1 MRTLW
6 FSLLASLIAS
16 AQPYDLVISNARI
29 VDGTGAPW
37 FYGDVAVK
45 GERIARIAPRGLLAS
60 APATRRVNAQGLV
73 LAPGFIDIQSH
84 SREYLLS
91 GDGRVIGKVSQGVT
105 TEILGEGSTNAPVNP
120 ARRGQARASI
130 GGSENEQTFAGEHS
144 FNDWLEAM
152 KKHGGAVNFGSFVG
166 AATLRQYVKG
176 MAEGRLN
183 DAEKTE
189 LQRIVRLAMQD
200 GAFGIASA
208 LIYPPDSYQSTEEL
222 IVAAK
227 AMAPYGGVYITH
239 MRSEGDQLLEGMDEA
254 IRIGRE
260 AGVPVEI
267 YHLKAAG
274 KRNWT
279 KADAMIGKINEARA
293 AGLDVQANMYP
304 YTAGSTGLT
313 ACFPPNTA
321 ADGKL
326 FANLSDPAKR
336 AAIKAEMLNE
346 KTDWENLCNAS
357 TPEGVMVLGLNKP
370 ENRRYAGKRL
380 SEIATAMNKHWAD
393 AAIDLVLSERQRV
406 ATVYFMMSEEN
417 VKRQLQQPW
426 MKIGTDAGGPDPATA
441 ASLVHPRSYGTY
453 PRILG
458 KYVRD
463 EKVLELEDAIRKMT
477 SAVATRLSIPDRG
490 VIREGL
496 FADLVLFDPAQVA
509 ERGDYE
515 KPHQVAVGI
524 EHVFVNGVEVWAKGQ
539 HTGAKPGQ
547 IVRGPGYRKP

>member
-1 MRTLW
+1 MLPLAAA
-6 FSLLASLIAS
+6 LLS
-16 AQPYDLVISNARI
+16 AQTYDLVITNARL

-37 FYGDVAVK
+37 YYADLAIQGQ
-45 GERIARIAPRGLLAS
+45 RIARITPRGLLAQ
-60 APATRRVNAQGLV
+60 APAARRVNAQGLV

-105 TEILGEGSTNAPVNP
+105 TEILGEGSTNAPINP
-120 ARRGQARASI
+120 KRAGQPRASV
-130 GGSENEQTFAGEHS
+130 GGDEAERTFAGDHS

-152 KKHGGAVNFGSFVG
+152 RKHGASVNFGSFVG
-166 AATLRQYVKG
+166 ASTLRQYVKG

-183 DAEKTE
+183 DAEKAD
-189 LQRIVRLAMQD
+189 LARIVQLAMQD

-260 AGVPVEI
+260 GGVPVEI

-279 KADAMIGKINEARA
+279 KASAMIAKINEARA

-313 ACFPPNTA
+313 SCFPPNTA

-357 TPEGVMVLGLNKP
+357 TPEGVLVLGLNKP
-370 ENRRYAGKRL
+370 ENQRYAGKRL

-393 AAIDLVLSERQRV
+393 AAIDLVLSERQRIG
-406 ATVYFMMSEEN
+406 TVYFMMSEEN
-417 VKRQLQQPW
+417 VQKQLQQPW
-426 MKIGTDAGGPDPATA
+426 MKIGTDAGGPDPARAT
-441 ASLVHPRSYGTY
+441 SLVHPRSYGTY
-453 PRILG
+453 TRILG

-463 EKVLELEDAIRKMT
+463 ERILELEDAIRKMT
-477 SAVATRLSIPDRG
+477 SAVAVRLGIQDRG
-490 VIREGL
+490 VVREGL
-496 FADLVLFDPAQVA
+496 YADLVLFDPAKIA

-515 KPHQVAVGI
+515 KPHQLSVGV
-524 EHVFVNGVEVWAKGQ
+524 EHVFVNGVEVWSRGQ

-547 IVRGPGYRKP
+547 IVRGPGYRRP

>member
-1 MRTLW
+1 MR
-6 FSLLASLIAS
+6 SICLLPLAAALLS
-16 AQPYDLVISNARI
+16 AQTYDLVITNARL

-37 FYGDVAVK
+37 YYADLAIQ
-45 GERIARIAPRGLLAS
+45 GERIARITPRGLLAQ
-60 APATRRVNAQGLV
+60 APAARRVNAQGLV

-84 SREYLLS
+84 SRPYLLS

-105 TEILGEGSTNAPVNP
+105 TEILGEGSTNAPINP
-120 ARRGQARASI
+120 QRAGQPRASV
-130 GGSENEQTFAGEHS
+130 GGDEAERTFSGDHS

-152 KKHGGAVNFGSFVG
+152 RKHGASVNFGSFVG
-166 AATLRQYVKG
+166 AGTLRQYVKG

-183 DAEKTE
+183 DAEKAD
-189 LQRIVRLAMQD
+189 LARIVKLAMQD

-260 AGVPVEI
+260 GGVPVEI

-274 KRNWT
+274 KRNWP
-279 KADAMIGKINEARA
+279 KAGAMIAKINEARA

-313 ACFPPNTA
+313 SCFPPNTA

-357 TPEGVMVLGLNKP
+357 TPEGVLVLGLNKP
-370 ENRRYAGKRL
+370 ENQRYAGKRL

-406 ATVYFMMSEEN
+406 GTVYFMMSEEN
-417 VKRQLQQPW
+417 VKKQLQQPW
-426 MKIGTDAGGPDPATA
+426 MKIGTDAGGPDPARAT
-441 ASLVHPRSYGTY
+441 SLVHPRSYGTY
-453 PRILG
+453 TRILG

-463 EKVLELEDAIRKMT
+463 ERVLELEDAIRKMT
-477 SAVATRLSIPDRG
+477 SAVAVRLGIQDRG
-490 VIREGL
+490 VVREGL
-496 FADLVLFDPAQVA
+496 YADLVLFDPAKVA

-515 KPHQVAVGI
+515 KPHQLSVGV
-524 EHVFVNGVEVWAKGQ
+524 EHVFVNGVEVWSRGQ

-547 IVRGPGYRKP
+547 IVRGPGYRRP